1 MTVICYSTAVM
12 AGSCYKYYPK
22 ELSFKYVAQF
32 LDLPPA
38 RKVQFQHS
46 LSTHENYTFY
56 TNYSSSFF
64 FTPKDCVCYFLSNVF
79 FFFHQMVVKQH
90 GINFMNN
97 NIVIIITL
105 LKAYEYCHI
114 FCMFICKFNTLPNI
128 RIIFLLHLSSIFCT
142 YMSSFLYEHSVF

>member
-64 FTPKDCVCYFLSNVF
+64 SP
-79 FFFHQMVVKQH
+79 
-90 GINFMNN
+90 
-97 NIVIIITL
+97 
-105 LKAYEYCHI
+105 LKTVSAI
-114 FCMFICKFNTLPNI
+114 FCQMFFIFSPNG
-128 RIIFLLHLSSIFCT
+128 SET
-142 YMSSFLYEHSVF
+142 TWDKLYE